1 MILADRKKEKVEI
14 KGKKVELLTELSVII
29 EELRNHI
36 EDDDIMFA
44 VRLGMADNDPIKM
57 LDLAKEMLEKFK
69 EGKNN
74 EKDTKEDNI

>member
-1 MILADRKKEKVEI
+1 MILADRKKEKVEL

-29 EELRNHI
+29 EELRNHM

-57 LDLAKEMLEKFK
+57 LDLAKEMLEKYK
-69 EGKNN
+69 EERNN
-74 EKDTKEDNI
+74 ENTKEDNI

>member
-14 KGKKVELLTELSVII
+14 KGKKVELLTELSVLI

-57 LDLAKEMLEKFK
+57 LDLAKEMVEKYK
-69 EGKNN
+69 EEKNN
-74 EKDTKEDNI
+74 EDTKEDNI